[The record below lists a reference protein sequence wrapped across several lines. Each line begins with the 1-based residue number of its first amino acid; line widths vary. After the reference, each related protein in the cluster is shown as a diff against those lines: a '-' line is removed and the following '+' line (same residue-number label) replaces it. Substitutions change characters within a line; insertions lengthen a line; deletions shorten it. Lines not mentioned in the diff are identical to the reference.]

1 MASVR
6 KRGKTYHIAVSC
18 GYDAEGKQIR
28 RTMTFK
34 PEPNM
39 TEKQVQ
45 KELQRQTV
53 LFEERCRNTFRAPN
67 SGSRP
72 WFTSGTT
79 GCLRSALSRCSVT

>member
-53 LFEERCRNTFRAPN
+53 LFEERCRNGEVSSDGRLKLADFVPMYL
-67 SGSRP
+67 S
-72 WFTSGTT
+72 
-79 GCLRSALSRCSVT
+79 SAKQRLSPLV

>member
-45 KELQRQTV
+45 KEL
-53 LFEERCRNTFRAPN
+53 L
-67 SGSRP
+67 
-72 WFTSGTT
+72 
-79 GCLRSALSRCSVT
+79 